1 MRLLDLHFIAML
13 GTIFQFIPLPM
24 LWYWHC
30 PEDWGEKTKDF
41 TLPVVFGIVMGV
53 TLLVQVVATYGI
65 FFISSSALILRLK
78 GLRRSMA
85 LDIRRAI
92 LTLDEETAANSAS
105 STKLHYDN
113 VNKSSSSS
121 SELYPTE
128 FETDTPARLNARNTF
143 HFYIAEYQRIKTQV
157 DNFAEGTQYYYFIAE
172 FLILLVLL
180 ASMFD
185 IFKNPDG

>member
-1 MRLLDLHFIAML
+1 
-13 GTIFQFIPLPM
+13 
-24 LWYWHC
+24 
-30 PEDWGEKTKDF
+30 
-41 TLPVVFGIVMGV
+41 
-53 TLLVQVVATYGI
+53 
-65 FFISSSALILRLK
+65 
-78 GLRRSMA
+78 MA

-92 LTLDEETAANSAS
+92 LTLDEETAANLASSSS
-105 STKLHYDN
+105 STKLQYYYDN
-113 VNKSSSSS
+113 VNKSTSSS

-180 ASMFD
+180 AAMFD